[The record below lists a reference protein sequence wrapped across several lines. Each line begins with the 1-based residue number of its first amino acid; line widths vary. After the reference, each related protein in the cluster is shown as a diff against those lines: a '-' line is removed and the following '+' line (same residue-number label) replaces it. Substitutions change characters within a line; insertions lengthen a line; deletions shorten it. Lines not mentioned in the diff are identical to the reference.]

1 MANKSKKNTTKAS
14 KKGAPKRT
22 NKRAKAK
29 APETIVVEESKGV
42 YTMTTEPTA
51 NTNNEVFEKLPE
63 PTSTPNEYKVD
74 NSDIIQENASYS
86 NMVMPRRGKD
96 HSVTYIVVG
105 LVTVILLWAI
115 FG

>member
-1 MANKSKKNTTKAS
+1 MATKSKKNTTKAS

-29 APETIVVEESKGV
+29 APEAIVVEESKGV

-74 NSDIIQENASYS
+74 NSDIIQENASYNNNFAPKEDS
-86 NMVMPRRGKD
+86 TGVLL
-96 HSVTYIVVG
+96 YIAAAF
-105 LVTVILLWAI
+105 VILMLAWALVL
-115 FG
+115 

>member
-1 MANKSKKNTTKAS
+1 MATKKTSKKNTTAKKAS
-14 KKGAPKRT
+14 PKRT

-29 APETIVVEESKGV
+29 APEAIVVEESKGV
-42 YTMTTEPTA
+42 YTMTTEPAA

-63 PTSTPNEYKVD
+63 PTSTENEYKVD
-74 NSDIIQENASYS
+74 NSDLIHENVSYN
-86 NMVMPRRGKD
+86 NMMIPKREKD
-96 HSVTYIVVG
+96 HSVTYIVIG